1 MVFVVLILIILIQMN
16 VVIVIMCMGKDM
28 VMGVRMGMGVP
39 KVGGTI
45 ACLTTLPTI
54 ILIIPM
60 KIVIKVA
67 TTSS

>member
-1 MVFVVLILIILIQMN
+1 MVFVVLFLIILIQMI
-16 VVIVIMCMGKDM
+16 VVIVITHMGKGI
-28 VMGVRMGMGVP
+28 VMGVQMGMGVP

-54 ILIIPM
+54 IPPM
-60 KIVIKVA
+60 KIVIKMA

>member
-1 MVFVVLILIILIQMN
+1 MI
-16 VVIVIMCMGKDM
+16 VVIVITHMGKGI
-28 VMGVRMGMGVP
+28 VMGVQMGMGVP

-54 ILIIPM
+54 IPPM
-60 KIVIKVA
+60 KIVIKMA